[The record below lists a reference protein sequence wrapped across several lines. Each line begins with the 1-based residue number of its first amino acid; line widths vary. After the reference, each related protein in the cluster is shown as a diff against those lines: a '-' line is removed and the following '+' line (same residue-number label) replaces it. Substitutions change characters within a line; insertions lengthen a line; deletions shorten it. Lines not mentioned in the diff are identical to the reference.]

1 MILENV
7 KVEVYSVRRKVG
19 EYYPAT
25 IRVSQTTDC
34 GIVATT
40 MASAMFAKRPA
51 KGKTFNAKSITFSEY
66 TAKEGKF
73 AGQVMKSVDAITA

>member
-1 MILENV
+1 MILKDV

-25 IRVSQTTDC
+25 IRVSQVSGC

-40 MASAMFAKRPA
+40 MASAMFAKRPV
-51 KGKTFNAKSITFSEY
+51 KGKTFNAKSIVFSEY
-66 TAKEGKF
+66 VAKEGKF
-73 AGQVMKSVDAITA
+73 AGQIMKSVDAIEA